1 MDPINV
7 LGKTLTEDIVETDW
21 SYMYRQLHEHFY
33 PERIDKSQ
41 TFAEWLNENVKIEYF
56 SPSMVVR
63 TGDYAGDPQKVR
75 YWALMA
81 DGDNCEIDEPDW
93 LDPLKHLNR
102 DDWER
107 RETDLDH
114 Y

>member
-1 MDPINV
+1 MA
-7 LGKTLTEDIVETDW
+7 
-21 SYMYRQLHEHFY
+21 F
-33 PERIDKSQ
+33 
-41 TFAEWLNENVKIEYF
+41 
-56 SPSMVVR
+56 R
-63 TGDYAGDPQKVR
+63 TGDYAEDPQKVR

-81 DGDNCEIDEPDW
+81 DGDNCEIDETDW

-102 DDWER
+102 DDWEQ